1 MAESLGDK
9 LKRIAAE
16 KKAARELAE
25 KQASA
30 AGGATP
36 EVEVSDVK
44 EAATAE
50 VTSNEQRSEGH
61 EQPNELGTVCAD
73 EQLAS
78 SSEASKHSQS
88 ETTAQDNSVAER
100 TGVEELYDS
109 PATEQES
116 NSVGQVG
123 LPASLTAQT
132 VESPE
137 IQTADSQALVS
148 SEPVVESSSAVI
160 SERTTFEHPLSM
172 QFAEMEQAL
181 LSADPTFKTIL
192 RDVHRQLGNDP
203 ELVTMMT
210 EDEIQLV
217 VRGLIVHAKAEII
230 EPAKAKTVKKA
241 VAEAKK
247 KAISADD
254 L

>member
-36 EVEVSDVK
+36 EVEVSDVTETVI
-44 EAATAE
+44 EAVAETSNSEPE
-50 VTSNEQRSEGH
+50 VTVGIEDTKVAILKMEISA
-61 EQPNELGTVCAD
+61 VAD
-73 EQLAS
+73 EVAQEIAAADIAS
-78 SSEASKHSQS
+78 
-88 ETTAQDNSVAER
+88 
-100 TGVEELYDS
+100 
-109 PATEQES
+109 
-116 NSVGQVG
+116 
-123 LPASLTAQT
+123 
-132 VESPE
+132 
-137 IQTADSQALVS
+137 
-148 SEPVVESSSAVI
+148 
-160 SERTTFEHPLSM
+160 RTTSDHPLSM

-181 LSADPTFKTIL
+181 LAADPTFKTIL

-230 EPAKAKTVKKA
+230 EPAKAKTVKKE
-241 VAEAKK
+241 VAAAKK
-247 KAISADD
+247 KVIGADD